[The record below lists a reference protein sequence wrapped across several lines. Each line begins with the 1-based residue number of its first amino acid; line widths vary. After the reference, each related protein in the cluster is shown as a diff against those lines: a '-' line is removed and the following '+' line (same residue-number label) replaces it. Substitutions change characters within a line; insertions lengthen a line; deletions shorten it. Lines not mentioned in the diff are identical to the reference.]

1 MRRRLPMPLPTTL
14 ATLGSGAVVAEI
26 GWGESLAGLAGAG
39 VIAVLGWLLWR
50 AQQAYA
56 IELAEQERRLTEEQ
70 RLTERALQDRDVLA
84 RESQAKS
91 EMLATLSRE
100 IRSHLNGII
109 GSADL
114 MVDQSLKPPQR
125 EHLATLRASAESLHQ
140 SLKDVLDYSSI
151 ETGQIQIA
159 VAPFNLREPLIEIV
173 ESLSPLALLKKLE
186 LVLIIAPDVPLHLA
200 GDVTRVR
207 QILFNLMSN
216 AVKFTAR
223 GRVVLRVELSQGSV
237 ATSKHGATWL
247 HFSVSDT
254 GAGIPEDLQ
263 STIFDR
269 HAAADAAS
277 ARKFGGSGL
286 ELAISKRLVELMGGE
301 IGARSL
307 PEGGSEFWTVLAL
320 PVEQAE
326 PPALGAAA
334 DRRHVVV
341 LDHQPASRIAASAM
355 LTRLCINR
363 DATDSIAKAA
373 VLLREAQEEG
383 AAELTLLLDE
393 SFARDNASG
402 LASLLAP
409 ESPVRA
415 TRFVL
420 MSQNPEALP
429 ATGLEFPVATI
440 VRKPLLRLEA
450 LLEALRT
457 TPGSAAVGPA
467 GSRAPFEAGGES
479 KPPVRRGPHVLVVD
493 DDAISRSVSS
503 QLLERLGCVVEVAL
517 SGAEAIGLVRASAF
531 DLVFMDC
538 QMPEMDGFVATEK
551 IRAAVGRQAPPIVA
565 LTANISDADRDKC
578 FAAGMCDFVGKPV
591 NRTELTRVLKR
602 WTKPAASDAA

>member
-1 MRRRLPMPLPTTL
+1 M
-14 ATLGSGAVVAEI
+14 GEI
-26 GWGESLAGLAGAG
+26 GWGESLAALAGLG
-39 VIAVLGWLLWR
+39 LIATLGWLLWR
-50 AQQAYA
+50 AQQNYA
-56 IELAEQERRLTEEQ
+56 IELADQSRQLAEEKE
-70 RLTERALQDRDVLA
+70 LTERAVRDRDVVA

-114 MVDQSLKPPQR
+114 MVDQSLKPQQR

-140 SLKDVLDYSSI
+140 SLNDVLDYSSI

-159 VAPFNLREPLIEIV
+159 VAPFDLREPLIEVV
-173 ESLSPLALLKKLE
+173 ESLLPLALLKKLE
-186 LVLIIAPDVPLHLA
+186 LVLIVTPEVPALVS
-200 GDVTRVR
+200 GDAVRVR

-237 ATSKHGATWL
+237 ATSTNGATWL

-254 GAGIPEDLQ
+254 GAGIPEAMQ

-269 HAAADAAS
+269 TPDAEAAS
-277 ARKFGGSGL
+277 ARRFGTSGL
-286 ELAISKRLVELMGGE
+286 ELTISKRLVELMGGQ

-307 PEGGSEFWTVLAL
+307 PEGGSEFWTVLAF
-320 PVEQAE
+320 PIAKDQ
-326 PPALGAAA
+326 PSSNIAAA

-341 LDHQPASRIAASAM
+341 LDNLAASRIAASAL
-355 LTRLCINR
+355 LTRLGVNN
-363 DATDSIAKAA
+363 DATDSVAKAA

-383 AAELTLLLDE
+383 AAELALLLDE
-393 SFARDNASG
+393 SFARDSATA
-402 LASLLAP
+402 LKALLTP
-409 ESPVRA
+409 DSPVRA

-420 MSQNPEALP
+420 LCQNPEALP
-429 ATGLEFPVATI
+429 ATGLEIPVTAI
-440 VRKPLLRLEA
+440 VRKPLLRGEV

-457 TPGSAAVGPA
+457 KPGAMRSA
-467 GSRAPFEAGGES
+467 GSRTPFDANGEA
-479 KPPVRRGPHVLVVD
+479 KPAVRRGPHVLVVD

-517 SGAEAIGLVRASAF
+517 SGMEAIELVPRGNF
-531 DLVFMDC
+531 DLIFMDC
-538 QMPEMDGFVATEK
+538 QMPEMDGFTATTK
-551 IRAAVGRQAPPIVA
+551 IRAAVGYNVPPIVA
-565 LTANISDADRDKC
+565 LTANISDADREKC
-578 FAAGMCDFVGKPV
+578 FAVGMCDFVGKPV
-591 NRTELTRVLKR
+591 NRTELARVLKR
-602 WTKPAASDAA
+602 WAKTSAV

>member
-1 MRRRLPMPLPTTL
+1 MLHSHAHPSGMGAL
-14 ATLGSGAVVAEI
+14 LGEI
-26 GWGESLAGLAGAG
+26 GWGESLAGLVAIG
-39 VIAVLGWLLWR
+39 VIALLAWLLWR

-56 IELAEQERRLTEEQ
+56 IELAEQTRLIAEEKE
-70 RLTERALQDRDVLA
+70 LAARAMQDRDALA

-100 IRSHLNGII
+100 IRAHLNGII

-114 MVDQSLKPPQR
+114 MFDHSLKPSQR
-125 EHLATLRASAESLHQ
+125 EHLVTLRASAESLHQ
-140 SLKDVLDYSSI
+140 SLNDVLDYSSI

-159 VAPFNLREPLIEIV
+159 VAPFDLREPLIEVV
-173 ESLSPLALLKKLE
+173 ETLSPLALLKKLE
-186 LVLIIAPDVPLHLA
+186 LVLIVAPDVPLQVS
-200 GDVTRVR
+200 GDAARVR

-237 ATSKHGATWL
+237 ATSKNGATWL

-254 GAGIPEDLQ
+254 GAGIPEAVQ

-269 HAAADAAS
+269 NADADATS
-277 ARKFGGSGL
+277 RKFGGSGL
-286 ELAISKRLVELMGGE
+286 ELAISKRLVELMGGQ

-320 PVEQAE
+320 SVAREQ
-326 PPALGAAA
+326 PPTLGAAA

-341 LDHQPASRIAASAM
+341 LDNLAASRIAASA
-355 LTRLCINR
+355 LLARLGINH
-363 DATDSIAKAA
+363 DATDSVAKAA

-383 AAELTLLLDE
+383 AAELALLLDA

-409 ESPVRA
+409 ESPVRT

-420 MSQNPEALP
+420 MAQQPEALP
-429 ATGLEFPVATI
+429 AFGPEFPVTA
-440 VRKPLLRLEA
+440 VLRKPLLRVES
-450 LLEALRT
+450 LLEALRAQ
-457 TPGSAAVGPA
+457 PGAGALRPS
-467 GSRAPFEAGGES
+467 GSRTPFEMAAES
-479 KPPVRRGPHVLVVD
+479 APAVHHGPHVLVVD

-503 QLLERLGCVVEVAL
+503 QLLERLDCVVEVAL
-517 SGAEAIGLVRASAF
+517 SGTEAVTLARTSAY
-531 DLVFMDC
+531 DLIFMDC

-551 IRAAVGRQAPPIVA
+551 IRAAAGGKAPPIVA
-565 LTANISDADRDKC
+565 LTANISEADREKC
-578 FAAGMCDFVGKPV
+578 FAVGMCDFVGKPV
-591 NRTELTRVLKR
+591 NRTELARVLKR
-602 WTKPAASDAA
+602 WTKTAAPAAT